1 MSRGYAK
8 SIQSL
13 KFFDLEF
20 QFAMPKDDAAKA
32 AKKAAKAAK
41 RAESAASGVSAPVLA
56 VPAALVED
64 VEVEMADGTK
74 GSEKVHRDCFL
85 GL

>member
-1 MSRGYAK
+1 
-8 SIQSL
+8 
-13 KFFDLEF
+13 
-20 QFAMPKDDAAKA
+20 MPKDDAAKA

-41 RAESAASGVSAPVLA
+41 RAEPAAPVLA
-56 VPAALVED
+56 IPAALVED

-74 GSEKVHRDCFL
+74 ESEKVHSGCFL